1 MEPLNWSD
9 RCQTDDMDPDWLTGA
24 KLSAGLSARLA
35 NSFDVS
41 DDVES
46 YIILSLCFVM
56 SICFWE

>member
-1 MEPLNWSD
+1 ME
-9 RCQTDDMDPDWLTGA
+9 RQTDDMDPDWLTGA